1 MNTTAATATAAAKV
15 EVLRLRKAQVMADMG
30 RRRDDMI
37 REGYE
42 AGHTFG
48 VMSCDDL
55 DMAVLLEDLRDVA
68 SRLCEAEAA
77 MSR

>member
-1 MNTTAATATAAAKV
+1 MSNTATAAKV
-15 EVLRLRKAQVMADMG
+15 EVLRLRKAQIMADMEG
-30 RRRDDMI
+30 RREDMI

-48 VMSCDDL
+48 VMACDDL